1 MHAPDPSSRFDR
13 RTRFLTTRPA
23 YPNRSRVGNTR
34 RGIALSTGCTTQ
46 LEGDNRFRPRS
57 SNSPPR
63 DMLYRTI
70 KGHRYDNDT
79 QNEWGGT
86 GDIIFWTKHLLLSF
100 CRKITRSNVVHYKRV
115 VNKNICSIRIF
126 FFDLRIFLTRVPKAF
141 FHFNLTTVFASLLFS
156 LFGCLTPNIYYI
168 SVN

>member
-1 MHAPDPSSRFDR
+1 MLRIHHRGSIDERVSLPPAR
-13 RTRFLTTRPA
+13 RTLIE
-23 YPNRSRVGNTR
+23 RSWVGNTR

-79 QNEWGGT
+79 QNE
-86 GDIIFWTKHLLLSF
+86 
-100 CRKITRSNVVHYKRV
+100 
-115 VNKNICSIRIF
+115 
-126 FFDLRIFLTRVPKAF
+126 
-141 FHFNLTTVFASLLFS
+141 
-156 LFGCLTPNIYYI
+156 
-168 SVN
+168 